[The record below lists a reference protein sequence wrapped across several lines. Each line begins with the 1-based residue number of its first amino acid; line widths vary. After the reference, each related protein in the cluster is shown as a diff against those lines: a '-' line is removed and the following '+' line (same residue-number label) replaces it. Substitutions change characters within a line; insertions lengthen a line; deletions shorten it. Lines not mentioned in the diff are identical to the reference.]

1 MFIIKNKG
9 ICLVLCIFFLYILT
23 SCGTSNNNSTK
34 VVNID
39 NVVKETFLTDKGYSE
54 ELSKHVSERV
64 FKYTNIYNVY
74 DVNEPEYKKPF
85 KVDFS
90 LKEDSQSVK
99 KDIVYVKMTYSVMIK
114 DATGKGI
121 GGSKDIP
128 ITFTVKMTGT
138 NWYITDKYEPA

>member
-9 ICLVLCIFFLYILT
+9 ICLVLFIFFLSILT
-23 SCGTSNNNSTK
+23 SCGTSNNTSTK

-74 DVNEPEYKKPF
+74 AVNDPQYKKPF

-114 DATGKGI
+114 DATGKSI
-121 GGSKDIP
+121 GGSRDIP
-128 ITFTVKMTGT
+128 ITFTVKITGT
-138 NWYITDKYEPA
+138 NWYITDKYEAA

>member
-1 MFIIKNKG
+1 VFIIKNKG
-9 ICLVLCIFFLYILT
+9 ICLVLFIFFLSILT
-23 SCGTSNNNSTK
+23 SCGTSNNTSTK

-54 ELSKHVSERV
+54 ELSKHVSGRV

-74 DVNEPEYKKPF
+74 AVNEPQYKKPF

-114 DATGKGI
+114 DATGKSI
-121 GGSKDIP
+121 GGSKDVP
-128 ITFTVKMTGT
+128 ITFTVKIIGS